1 MPKNLKFAAN
11 VRGTLT
17 STPSSAKTAHL
28 VTIQN
33 QQAVTTSLHIS
44 EFFGKPHGDVLK
56 SIRAL
61 ECSELFRAGNFS
73 LSCYSRKNGNVTK
86 TYPMYYIA
94 KDGFV
99 FLAMGF
105 TGKIAAKFKEAYINA
120 FNEMEEMLRKQEC
133 TRYAEKLFKKQVEE
147 LNKRLARARE
157 SGRKRH
163 GIHYGGAGDLLNK
176 LYYLDGETFERN
188 LANIF
193 AQVNNSFLDAYF
205 FVSER
210 YKLEDELKQLK
221 RSIAELAQRT
231 GLY

>member
-1 MPKNLKFAAN
+1 
-11 VRGTLT
+11 
-17 STPSSAKTAHL
+17 
-28 VTIQN
+28 
-33 QQAVTTSLHIS
+33 
-44 EFFGKPHGDVLK
+44 
-56 SIRAL
+56 
-61 ECSELFRAGNFS
+61 
-73 LSCYSRKNGNVTK
+73 
-86 TYPMYYIA
+86 MYYIA

>member
-1 MPKNLKFAAN
+1 
-11 VRGTLT
+11 
-17 STPSSAKTAHL
+17 
-28 VTIQN
+28 
-33 QQAVTTSLHIS
+33 
-44 EFFGKPHGDVLK
+44 
-56 SIRAL
+56 
-61 ECSELFRAGNFS
+61 
-73 LSCYSRKNGNVTK
+73 
-86 TYPMYYIA
+86 MYYIA

-133 TRYAEKLFKKQVEE
+133 TRYAERLFKKQVEE

-157 SGRKRH
+157 AGRQRH

-176 LYYLDGETFERN
+176 FYYLDGESFERN

-210 YKLEDELKQLK
+210 FKLEDELKQLK